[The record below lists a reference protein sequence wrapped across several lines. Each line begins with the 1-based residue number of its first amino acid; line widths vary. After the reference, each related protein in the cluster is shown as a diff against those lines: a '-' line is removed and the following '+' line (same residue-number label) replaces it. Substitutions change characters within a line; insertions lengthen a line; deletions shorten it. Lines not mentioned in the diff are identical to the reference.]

1 VKEQARYGRRNFF
14 LLLALIF
21 LVTFS
26 SSMVTASA
34 VFFLVKDLAKTEEAT
49 GAAFAILLSVG
60 SLGTISANFMGG
72 FLADRIGRKRVIT
85 LGIVVLTPSLL
96 AYAFLPSPIW
106 MIGVYFFH
114 MFAMA
119 VFQPAFTA
127 FVADLSKV
135 SVRGK
140 AFGNYNLFWIGG
152 AVPAPVIGG
161 FLVDAVGLRFPF
173 FVAALTS
180 FVAGLVSFML
190 VETHNVKVV
199 IPNQATNKPETTVM
213 PYLTVMIIFGIMS
226 FLTGILNGMLGP
238 LVRLYT
244 VYRLGV
250 TATQL
255 GLVYSL
261 GSGLVTAVV
270 QIPGGRLTDTVG
282 RKPLMLLS
290 VLGVPFLIAMAF
302 TGSVLEFI
310 LALAGLVAFGNLSA
324 PAYYAWLMD
333 LVSSDR
339 RARTSGLT
347 NAITGVGL
355 FLGAPLVTWIYESQF
370 SIVVSFI
377 AASIPWIV
385 QIPLILKLKETKE
398 TRKPN

>member
-1 VKEQARYGRRNFF
+1 MKEQAGYDRRNFF

-21 LVTFS
+21 LVTFA

-34 VFFLVKDLAKTEEAT
+34 VFFLVRELAKTEEAT
-49 GAAFAILLSVG
+49 GTVFAILLSVG
-60 SLGTISANFMGG
+60 SLGTITANFLGG

-85 LGIVVLTPSLL
+85 LGILVLTPSLL
-96 AYAFLPSPIW
+96 AYAFLPSPVW

-152 AVPAPVIGG
+152 TVPAPLIGG

-173 FVAALTS
+173 FVAALIS
-180 FVAGLVSFML
+180 FIAIVVSFML
-190 VETHNVKVV
+190 VEKPAVEAVV
-199 IPNQATNKPETTVM
+199 PNQTAKQPESTVM
-213 PYLTVMIIFGIMS
+213 PYVTVMVIFGIIS
-226 FLTGILNGMLGP
+226 LFTGILNGMLGP

-261 GSGLVTAVV
+261 GSGLVTAAV

-290 VLGVPFLIAMAF
+290 VLGVPFLIGMAF

-333 LVSSDR
+333 LVSSDK

-355 FLGAPLVTWIYESQF
+355 FIGAPLITWIYESG
-370 SIVVSFI
+370 SNIVVSFV

-385 QIPLILKLKETKE
+385 QVPLILKLKETKE
-398 TRKPN
+398 PRKPD

>member
-1 VKEQARYGRRNFF
+1 
-14 LLLALIF
+14 
-21 LVTFS
+21 
-26 SSMVTASA
+26 
-34 VFFLVKDLAKTEEAT
+34 
-49 GAAFAILLSVG
+49 
-60 SLGTISANFMGG
+60 
-72 FLADRIGRKRVIT
+72 
-85 LGIVVLTPSLL
+85 
-96 AYAFLPSPIW
+96 
-106 MIGVYFFH
+106 
-114 MFAMA
+114 
-119 VFQPAFTA
+119 
-127 FVADLSKV
+127 
-135 SVRGK
+135 
-140 AFGNYNLFWIGG
+140 
-152 AVPAPVIGG
+152 
-161 FLVDAVGLRFPF
+161 
-173 FVAALTS
+173 
-180 FVAGLVSFML
+180 
-190 VETHNVKVV
+190 
-199 IPNQATNKPETTVM
+199 
-213 PYLTVMIIFGIMS
+213 
-226 FLTGILNGMLGP
+226 
-238 LVRLYT
+238 

-355 FLGAPLVTWIYESQF
+355 FLGAPLVTWIYESQS

-385 QIPLILKLKETKE
+385 QVPLFLKLKETKE